1 MDDLRDVRYCQIFKE
16 ALPLMLNIKE
26 VETAKELMTLA
37 VNWSVMKWLGEKKRV
52 RKTSD
57 IANDKLDAV
66 DREVKATWS
75 DELKAAYAALPT
87 IGMPAEQG
95 LTLPSNSRK
104 ADIDPEIALLAKAL
118 KQADEEAY
126 RAHLLAEDTFER
138 AEKRLST
145 SMAREGSRQ
154 AIISWELKEK
164 AIIKSQAAAREG
176 KAAS

>member
-1 MDDLRDVRYCQIFKE
+1 
-16 ALPLMLNIKE
+16 MLNIEE
-26 VETAKELMTLA
+26 VENAKALMTEA
-37 VNWSVMKWLGEKKRV
+37 VNWSVMRWLKEKKRV

-66 DREVKATWS
+66 DREIKASWS
-75 DELKAAYAALPT
+75 DELKAAYAELPK

-95 LTLPSNSRK
+95 IQLNSNGNK
-104 ADIDPEIALLAKAL
+104 AAIDPEVVLLAKAL

-138 AEKRLST
+138 AEVRLST

-154 AIISWELKEK
+154 AITSWELKEK
-164 AIIKSQAAAREG
+164 AILQSQAAVRTG
-176 KAAS
+176 KTAS

>member
-1 MDDLRDVRYCQIFKE
+1 
-16 ALPLMLNIKE
+16 MLNIKE
-26 VETAKELMTLA
+26 VETAKALMAEA

-57 IANDKLDAV
+57 IANDTLDAV
-66 DREVKATWS
+66 DKEVKATWS
-75 DELKAAYAALPT
+75 DELKAAYASLPM

-95 LTLPSNSRK
+95 LTQPNSNGKK
-104 ADIDPEIALLAKAL
+104 ADIDPEIMLLAKAL

-164 AIIKSQAAAREG
+164 AITKSQAAAREG
-176 KAAS
+176 KATS